1 MMTLEVLSL
10 ITAIRGTFAERSPSD
25 DRVGREIRKVLAGLE
40 KLPPATSGFSM
51 SNHAVTRHI
60 AAALRAGN
68 ESTAGLLDRIAAV
81 SHFLPWTYRYPF
93 RADAPGLGQSVAFA
107 EIVGPK
113 APIASDRVCLGLTL
127 LGPRTLYP
135 SHRHPAIEIYYVAAG
150 TAVWI
155 VDGVVSER
163 PPGTFILHRSQA
175 VHSMET
181 SEEPLLAVYSWSGK
195 DVRTSST
202 YTTEYR
208 KEL

>member
-1 MMTLEVLSL
+1 MITLEVLSL
-10 ITAIRGTFAERSPSD
+10 ITAIRGTFAERRPAD
-25 DRVGREIRKVLAGLE
+25 DRVGREIRTVLARLE

-68 ESTAGLLDRIAAV
+68 ESTAGLLDRIAPV
-81 SHFLPWTYRYPF
+81 SYFLPWTYSYPL
-93 RADAPGLGQSVAFA
+93 RADAPGLGQGVAFA
-107 EIVGPK
+107 EIVGPN

-135 SHRHPAIEIYYVAAG
+135 SHSHPAIEIYYVAAG
-150 TAVWI
+150 TAVWTL
-155 VDGVVSER
+155 DGVASER
-163 PPGTFILHRSQA
+163 APGTFVLHPSHA
-175 VHSMET
+175 IHSMET
-181 SEEPLLAVYSWSGK
+181 AAEPLLAVYSWSGK

-202 YTTEYR
+202 YTTERR

>member
-1 MMTLEVLSL
+1 MITLEVLSL
-10 ITAIRGTFAERSPSD
+10 VTAIRGTFAERSSTD
-25 DRVGREIRKVLAGLE
+25 DRVGREIRKVLALLE
-40 KLPPATSGFSM
+40 RLPPPTSGFSM

-68 ESTAGLLDRIAAV
+68 ESTAGLLDRIAPV
-81 SHFLPWTYRYPF
+81 SYFLPWTYSYPL

-135 SHRHPAIEIYYVAAG
+135 AHRHPAIEIYYVAAG
-150 TAVWI
+150 TAVWT
-155 VDGVVSER
+155 VDGVASEH
-163 PPGTFILHRSQA
+163 PPSTFVLHPSQA

-181 SEEPLLAVYSWSGK
+181 HAEPLLAVYSWSGK
-195 DVRTSST
+195 DVRTFST
-202 YTTEYR
+202 YTTERR